1 MKNKILLL
9 LLCFFIGCKQNAQK
23 YNYELADS
31 NESYIMDNWDDAQ
44 KEDYYNKVGNLVSE
58 FLLRENFTSPT
69 ELTFNKVVKDKLG
82 IIVNSKK
89 VYQKIRYNSFERDS
103 IEGYTPQLIIFP
115 SKRLVS
121 FSFELPLLNKSSLK
135 YYNSNDFKNL
145 DHSKEYNIV
154 INKLLFNPN
163 QEEIDKWLTNE
174 QLDDLFIYLVC
185 SFHFDKDAKIL
196 QHVISKLKSNTENY
210 DDEYLQLLFQRN
222 KNKIDKNFIS
232 KVATIDSDRKLYNSF
247 KNALVSKFNNEEQ
260 KIFLREIAEIYEG
273 NKKHSQND
281 NISSCVK
288 NGFQIIDEISVD
300 LDGDSDNDKI
310 YITSSET
317 EIVNAQIIILKNNN
331 DSFSLWAR
339 NDSSP
344 IMGQKE
350 YKKTVTK
357 GVYFTLEYNRD
368 IEDKYNQD
376 NFLTFKLE
384 DNIFILHKF
393 SQDIY
398 DVKSDKTLPT
408 KTWIN
413 RYFENIL
420 FENVS
425 YDFIENL
432 KL

>member
-1 MKNKILLL
+1 MKNKILFL
-9 LLCFFIGCKQNAQK
+9 LLCLFIGCKQNAQK

-44 KEDYYNKVGNLVSE
+44 KEDYYNKVGNIVTE
-58 FLLRENFTSPT
+58 FLLRENYTSPT

-82 IIVNSKK
+82 IIVNPEKG
-89 VYQKIRYNSFERDS
+89 YQKIRYHSFESDS
-103 IEGYTPQLIIFP
+103 VEGYTPQLIIFP
-115 SKRLVS
+115 SKRLIS
-121 FSFELPLLNKSSLK
+121 FSFELPLLNKSSLN

-163 QEEIDKWLTNE
+163 EEEIYEWLTDK

-185 SFHFDKDAKIL
+185 SFHFDKNEKIL
-196 QHVISKLKSNTENY
+196 QHVIIKLKSNTENY
-210 DDEYLQLLFQRN
+210 DDQYLQLLFQRN
-222 KNKIDKNFIS
+222 KKIIDKNFIS
-232 KVATIDSDRKLYNSF
+232 KVANIDSDRKLYNSF
-247 KNALVSKFNNEEQ
+247 KNALISKFNDEEQ
-260 KIFLREIAEIYEG
+260 KTFLREIAEIYEG

-281 NISSCVK
+281 NISFYVK

-300 LDGDSDNDKI
+300 LDGDLDDDKI

-331 DSFSLWAR
+331 NSFSLWAR
-339 NDSSP
+339 NDSTP

-384 DNIFILHKF
+384 DNVFILHKF

-398 DVKSDKTLPT
+398 DVKSDIKLPT
-408 KTWIN
+408 KKWTNKFFGHI
-413 RYFENIL
+413 EL
-420 FENVS
+420 ENVS

-432 KL
+432 K